1 MPAAAQANAAIAH
14 EILSKLLF
22 ICSDQNRW
30 PIRRPEKRPAGANL
44 TPRAAAGS
52 GRIKEKCSIGAAE
65 HLEAG
70 DVNEAILGFS
80 IFLVQDRE
88 PDRVLAGLE
97 ASVRPIK
104 GQVAPRAELVHHVDR
119 LVVDRH

>member
-1 MPAAAQANAAIAH
+1 MRRLRTKSSVNFSSSVPIKTAGRSGAP
-14 EILSKLLF
+14 K
-22 ICSDQNRW
+22 SD
-30 PIRRPEKRPAGANL
+30 PAGANL

-80 IFLVQDRE
+80 VFLVQDRE